1 MRSAQ
6 ARAAALTGML
16 TAAIGTEP
24 RVADTE
30 AGIRVEADL
39 PTELTEAEHTAVLA
53 ALATADHFG
62 HTLTRT
68 AEFVWA
74 EISREATVTTT
85 DSPDAAYRDLLA
97 HTTTCD
103 SCRAGAVCPTA
114 AKLVRAWRETRA

>member
-1 MRSAQ
+1 MHSAR

-16 TAAIGTEP
+16 TAAIGIEP
-24 RVADTE
+24 RVVDTA

-39 PTELTEAEHTAVLA
+39 PTELTETEHTAVLA

-85 DSPDAAYRDLLA
+85 DAPDTAYRDLLA

-103 SCRAGAVCPTA
+103 ACRAGTVCPTA
-114 AKLVRAWRETRA
+114 ARLVRAWRETRA

>member
-1 MRSAQ
+1 
-6 ARAAALTGML
+6 ML

-24 RVADTE
+24 RVTDVA

-39 PTELTEAEHTAVLA
+39 PSTLTEVEHAAVLA

-85 DSPDAAYRDLLA
+85 DSPDAAYRDLLG
-97 HTTTCD
+97 HTMTCGA
-103 SCRAGAVCPTA
+103 CREGTVCPTA
-114 AKLVRAWRETRA
+114 TKLVRIWRETRG

>member
-1 MRSAQ
+1 
-6 ARAAALTGML
+6 ML

-39 PTELTEAEHTAVLA
+39 PTELTEAEHAAVLA

-97 HTTTCD
+97 HTTTCG
-103 SCRAGAVCPTA
+103 SCRTGAICPTA
-114 AKLVRAWRETRA
+114 ARLVRTWRETRA

>member
-1 MRSAQ
+1 
-6 ARAAALTGML
+6 ML

-24 RVADTE
+24 RVTDTT
-30 AGIRVEADL
+30 AGIRIEADL
-39 PTELTEAEHTAVLA
+39 PTELSDAGHAAVLA

-85 DSPDAAYRDLLA
+85 ESPDAAYRDLLA
-97 HTTTCD
+97 HTTACD
-103 SCRAGAVCPTA
+103 ACRAGATCPTA
-114 AKLVRAWRETRA
+114 AKLVRRWRETRG

>member
-1 MRSAQ
+1 
-6 ARAAALTGML
+6 ML

-24 RVADTE
+24 RMADTE

-39 PTELTEAEHTAVLA
+39 PTELTEAEHAAVLA

-62 HTLTRT
+62 HTVTRT

-74 EISREATVTTT
+74 EISREANVTTT
-85 DSPDAAYRDLLA
+85 DMPDAAYRDLLA

-103 SCRAGAVCPTA
+103 ACRAGSACSTA
-114 AKLVRAWRETRA
+114 TTLVRTWRETRA